1 MRAKNMYLPLL
12 FYGHNC
18 WADCLPCHPCYLNFT
33 EEELCDFLLQ
43 RKSCLTRHLPG
54 HKTFL
59 IYLHLHIFLL
69 PHSYLLWPMRLFKQQ
84 HLLLLSHLSC
94 DIAAATSRKNKKEG
108 GNRIFCDDRICIR
121 NRPNSF
127 MSVFYDTF
135 TNYGSPIKNQFR
147 ALDSKGS
154 AGRYFLGWVVLAPSS
169 HFLPITFIR
178 LRKSSLC
185 LTSHFY
191 VRL

>member
-12 FYGHNC
+12 FYGHSC

-33 EEELCDFLLQ
+33 EERCDFLLQ

-59 IYLHLHIFLL
+59 IYLHLHIFCC
-69 PHSYLLWPMRLFKQQ
+69 RTVIF
-84 HLLLLSHLSC
+84 C
-94 DIAAATSRKNKKEG
+94 DPWGCSNNNIFFFYHILHAIAAATSRKNKKEG

-169 HFLPITFIR
+169 HFLPITFIP

>member
-12 FYGHNC
+12 FYGQSC

-33 EEELCDFLLQ
+33 EEICDFLLQ

-59 IYLHLHIFLL
+59 IYLHLHIFCC
-69 PHSYLLWPMRLFKQQ
+69 RTVIF
-84 HLLLLSHLSC
+84 C
-94 DIAAATSRKNKKEG
+94 DPWGCSNNNIFFFYHIFHAIAAATSRKNKKEG

-147 ALDSKGS
+147 ARFKRIGRTLLLGLGS
-154 AGRYFLGWVVLAPSS
+154 TSLA
-169 HFLPITFIR
+169 HTF
-178 LRKSSLC
+178 C
-185 LTSHFY
+185 Q
-191 VRL
+191 